1 MSVTE
6 SAIKIENVTKT
17 FGRFEAISD
26 VSLDI
31 PKGSFTTLLG
41 PSGCGKTTLMRLI
54 AGFYEPDQGQ
64 IYIHGQQ
71 VNGTPVFKRNT
82 PLVFQ
87 EYALFPHMTVYDNIS
102 YGLKLQNL
110 SKQETKAKVD
120 AMLDMFGLQ
129 GLQGRQPKELSGG
142 QQQRVAFARALIT
155 GQQILLMDEPLSNL
169 DAKMRVEVRN
179 ELREL
184 QQRLGITAIFV
195 THDQDEAL
203 AISDTI
209 AVFERGRIAQV
220 GTPWDIYFKPQSPFV
235 ADFVGTANFVE
246 GEVAAIEGN
255 DIVVR
260 SGSSLF
266 RVCPSA
272 GHSWRSGDKVTLVIR
287 PECLSIID
295 EADIG
300 GIRDNLWSGVIEKN
314 SFLGRTIRYWVN
326 GASLQ
331 WIVDD
336 TSPSV
341 RGYLR
346 GEIHFTLDKHQI
358 HVLPGAAR

>member
-1 MSVTE
+1 MSE
-6 SAIKIENVTKT
+6 PKHAIQIDNVTKS
-17 FGRFEAISD
+17 FGQFQAISQ

-31 PKGSFTTLLG
+31 PMGSFTTLLG

-54 AGFYEPDQGQ
+54 AGFYEPDHGQ
-64 IYIHGQQ
+64 IHIHGQQ
-71 VNGTPVFKRNT
+71 VNGMPVFKRNT

-87 EYALFPHMTVYDNIS
+87 EYALFPHMSVYENIS
-102 YGLKLQNL
+102 YGLKMQKA
-110 SKQETKAKVD
+110 SKQETKDKVN

-184 QQRLGITAIFV
+184 QRRLGITAIFV

-209 AVFERGRIAQV
+209 AVFEKGRIAQV
-220 GTPWDIYFKPQSPFV
+220 GTPWDIYFKPRTPFV
-235 ADFVGTANFVE
+235 ADFVGTANFVA
-246 GEVAAIEGN
+246 GVVAAIEGN

-260 SGSSLF
+260 SESSLF
-266 RVCPSA
+266 RVYQSQSA
-272 GHSWRSGDKVTLVIR
+272 LQAGDKVTLVIR
-287 PECLSIID
+287 PECLVLIN
-295 EADIG
+295 ETDIG
-300 GIRDNLWSGVIEKN
+300 DARENAWSGAIEKS

-326 GASLQ
+326 VGPFQ

-336 TSPSV
+336 TSPSM
-341 RGYLR
+341 RGYLQ
-346 GEIHFTLDKHQI
+346 GNIHFALDKHNI
-358 HVLPGAAR
+358 HILPGDAL